1 MTMNAKILSFE
12 VENFKSFEKS
22 KIVLSPLNVVVGPNG
37 SGKTNL
43 LESIKL
49 AFDCVNY
56 RVPTDYPFVAF
67 WGYNNAV
74 YRSEPGRNIRFKFEF
89 RVLEYDISYEQIVSG
104 EGGSLRFLEEK
115 TLVKDYVELRRVGSN
130 LSIQYFPEFYKK
142 ISSDDTLMKFIKR
155 EIGLRRRRDEEKKS
169 KVTFESSQNYT
180 VLDES
185 QSILAVD
192 IFGSFFG
199 NETRKEISYDMFEI
213 HTNPM
218 NDKFEYMRS
227 IPIVL
232 PIYME
237 NLNNRIHKR
246 IPLFDVY
253 DFFRNDSFYLISNLG
268 SHRLTSKVNKKN
280 LLVRHNFIYE
290 MKKPVPLNYNSEGAV
305 NGEWAVAWL
314 FKTFNEHGKFSER
327 IQRTMEDLFPGWKL
341 GFKLTDEGN
350 IILKVL
356 DESIPGSNM
365 ELYAPSLPDGFFK
378 VLLVLIALE
387 AKPSLLMID
396 ELENSLHDTAIQYI
410 LDSIRESGVYTIIST
425 HSPLVINSTNL
436 EELRILEN
444 TMNHSTVRSVT
455 DPNSTKKKLVELG
468 ITPSESWLYGELV

>member
-22 KIVLSPLNVVVGPNG
+22 RILLSPLNVIVGPNG

-56 RVPTDYPFVAF
+56 RGPTDYPFVPF

-74 YRSEPGRNIRFKFEF
+74 YRSELGRNIHFKFEF
-89 RVLEYDISYEQIVSG
+89 RVLEYDILYEQLVSG

-115 TLVKDYVELRRVGSN
+115 VLVKDYVEMRRAGSK
-130 LSIQYFPEFYKK
+130 LTIQYSPKFFKT
-142 ISSDDTLMKFIKR
+142 ISSDDTLMNYIRKER
-155 EIGLRRRRDEEKKS
+155 NLEEHRDEEKKG
-169 KVTFESSQNYT
+169 KTAFESSQNYT

-185 QSILAVD
+185 RSILAAEMYNSY
-192 IFGSFFG
+192 FG
-199 NETRKEISYDMFEI
+199 TKTTKERGYDLFEL
-213 HTNPM
+213 HTNPV
-218 NDKFEYMRS
+218 NDKFAYMRS

-268 SHRLTSKVNKKN
+268 PRRLTSKVNKKN

>member
-22 KIVLSPLNVVVGPNG
+22 RILLSPLNVIVGPNG

-56 RVPTDYPFVAF
+56 RGPTDYPFVPF

-74 YRSEPGRNIRFKFEF
+74 YRSELGRNIHFKFEF
-89 RVLEYDISYEQIVSG
+89 RVLEYDILYEQLVSG

-115 TLVKDYVELRRVGSN
+115 VLVKDYVEMRRAGSK
-130 LSIQYFPEFYKK
+130 LTIQYSPKFFKT
-142 ISSDDTLMKFIKR
+142 ISSDDTLMNYIRKER
-155 EIGLRRRRDEEKKS
+155 NLEEHRDEEKKG
-169 KVTFESSQNYT
+169 KTAFESSQNYT

-185 QSILAVD
+185 RSILAAEMYNSY
-192 IFGSFFG
+192 FG
-199 NETRKEISYDMFEI
+199 TKTTKERGYDLFEL
-213 HTNPM
+213 HTNPV
-218 NDKFEYMRS
+218 NDKFAYMRS

-268 SHRLTSKVNKKN
+268 PRRLTSKVNKKN

-410 LDSIRESGVYTIIST
+410 LDFIRESGVYTIIST

>member
-1 MTMNAKILSFE
+1 MNVKILSFE

-22 KIVLSPLNVVVGPNG
+22 KIVLSPLNVIMGPND

-43 LESIKL
+43 MESIKL

-56 RVPTDYPFVAF
+56 GGPTDYPFVPF

-74 YRSEPGRNIRFKFEF
+74 YRSESGRNIYFKFEF
-89 RVLEYDISYEQIVSG
+89 RVLEYDIFYEQRISG

-115 TLVKDYVELRRVGSN
+115 VLVKDYVELRRVGSK
-130 LSIQYFPEFYKK
+130 LSIQYFPEFLKT
-142 ISSDDTLMKFIKR
+142 ILADVTLMNFIKKER
-155 EIGLRRRRDEEKKS
+155 NSGLRRDEEKKT
-169 KVTFESSQNYT
+169 KATFESSQNYS

-185 QSILAVD
+185 RSILAVD
-192 IFGSFFG
+192 IFQSYFG
-199 NETRKEISYDMFEI
+199 IETRKERSYDLFEI
-213 HTNPM
+213 QPNQRNDTFWHTGG
-218 NDKFEYMRS
+218 

-232 PIYME
+232 PIHRE
-237 NLNNRIHKR
+237 TLNNRIQKTV
-246 IPLFDVY
+246 PLLDVF
-253 DFFRNDSFYLISNLG
+253 DFFRNDQFYLNPR
-268 SHRLTSKVNKKN
+268 RLMGQINKKN
-280 LLVRHNFIYE
+280 ILLRHNFIYE

-305 NGEWAVAWL
+305 NGEWAVTRL
-314 FKTFNEHGKFSER
+314 FKTFNEQGKFSER
-327 IQRTMEDLFPGWKL
+327 IQRTMEDLFQGWKL

-350 IILKVL
+350 IILKVI
-356 DESIPGSNM
+356 DESTPGSNL

-387 AKPSLLMID
+387 AKPSFLMID
-396 ELENSLHDTAIQYI
+396 ELENSLHDTAIQYL
-410 LDSIRESGVYTIIST
+410 LDSIRESGVNTMIST

-444 TMNHSTVRSVT
+444 TANHSTVRSVT

>member
-246 IPLFDVY
+246 IPLLDVY
-253 DFFRNDSFYLISNLG
+253 DFFRNDSFYLISYLG
-268 SHRLTSKVNKKN
+268 SRRLTGKVNKKN
-280 LLVRHNFIYE
+280 LLLRHNFINE

-387 AKPSLLMID
+387 AKPSFLMID

-436 EELRILEN
+436 EELRMLEN

>member
-1 MTMNAKILSFE
+1 MTMNVEMLSFE

-22 KIVLSPLNVVVGPNG
+22 TIILSPLNVIVGPNG

-56 RVPTDYPFVAF
+56 RGPTDYPFVPF

-74 YRSEPGRNIRFKFEF
+74 YRSEPGRNIHFKFEF
-89 RVLEYDISYEQIVSG
+89 RVLEYDILYEQLVTG

-115 TLVKDYVELRRVGSN
+115 VLVKDYVEMRRVGSK
-130 LSIQYFPEFYKK
+130 LTIQYFPNFFKT
-142 ISSDDTLMKFIKR
+142 ISSDVTLMNYIRKER
-155 EIGLRRRRDEEKKS
+155 NMEVRRDEEKKG
-169 KVTFESSQNYT
+169 KTAFESSQNYT

-185 QSILAVD
+185 RSIFAVD
-192 IFGSFFG
+192 IYHSFFG
-199 NETRKEISYDMFEI
+199 NETRKERSYDLFEI
-213 HTNPM
+213 HTNPV
-218 NDKFEYMRS
+218 NDKIAYMRD
-227 IPIVL
+227 IPIFL
-232 PIYME
+232 PIHME
-237 NLNNRIHKR
+237 KLNNRIHER
-246 IPLFDVY
+246 IPLLDVY
-253 DFFRNDSFYLISNLG
+253 DFFRNDPLYLFSHLG
-268 SHRLTSKVNKKN
+268 SSRSTAKVKKKN
-280 LLVRHNFIYE
+280 LLLRHNFIYE

-314 FKTFNEHGKFSER
+314 FKTFNEQGKFSER

-356 DESIPGSNM
+356 DESIPGSSF

-378 VLLVLIALE
+378 ILLVLIALE

-444 TMNHSTVRSVT
+444 RANHSTVRSVT
-455 DPNSTKKKLVELG
+455 DPDSTKKKLVELG

>member
-22 KIVLSPLNVVVGPNG
+22 RILLSPLNVIVGPNG

-56 RVPTDYPFVAF
+56 RGPTDYPFVPF

-74 YRSEPGRNIRFKFEF
+74 YRSEPGRNIHFKFEF
-89 RVLEYDISYEQIVSG
+89 RVLEYDILYEQLVSG

-115 TLVKDYVELRRVGSN
+115 VLVKDYVEMRRAGSK
-130 LSIQYFPEFYKK
+130 LTIQYSPKFFKT
-142 ISSDDTLMKFIKR
+142 ISSDDTLMNYIRKER
-155 EIGLRRRRDEEKKS
+155 NLEEHRDEEKKG
-169 KVTFESSQNYT
+169 KTAFESSQNYT

-185 QSILAVD
+185 RSILAAEMYNSY
-192 IFGSFFG
+192 FG
-199 NETRKEISYDMFEI
+199 TKTTKERGYDLFEI
-213 HTNPM
+213 HTNPV
-218 NDKFEYMRS
+218 NDKFAYMRS

-232 PIYME
+232 PIQIE

-246 IPLFDVY
+246 IPLLDVY
-253 DFFRNDSFYLISNLG
+253 DFFRNDSFYLISYLG
-268 SHRLTSKVNKKN
+268 SRRLTGKVNKKN
-280 LLVRHNFIYE
+280 LLLRHNFINE

-387 AKPSLLMID
+387 AKPSFLMID

-436 EELRILEN
+436 EELRMLEN